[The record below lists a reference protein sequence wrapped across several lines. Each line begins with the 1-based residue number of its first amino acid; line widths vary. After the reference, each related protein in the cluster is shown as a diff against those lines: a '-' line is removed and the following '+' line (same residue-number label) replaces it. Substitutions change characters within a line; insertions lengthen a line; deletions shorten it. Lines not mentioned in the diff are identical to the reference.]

1 MSQNAE
7 NRFYSVLQQ
16 GADPKGLGELR
27 RLHNFI
33 DGRWL
38 PSTTSVYRDAYN
50 PSTGEIIAQVPAS
63 SIEELDSAVA
73 AAKKAYRKW
82 ADTPVYKRV
91 QVLFKMKQLIDEH
104 LDELVRL
111 LCIEEGKTWNESMG
125 DVLKAREVIE
135 FACGMPQLMKGES
148 LMNVSS
154 GYDTILYREPMGVFL
169 GLVPWNFPTMIPHGW
184 MIPLCVAAGNT
195 FVLKAASSAPQSAL
209 RMTELWQEAG
219 LPDGVLN
226 VVTCNA
232 SDVSHLINHPDIVGV
247 SFVGSSTIGRQVYA
261 EAAKAGKRV
270 QALGEAKNH
279 ALVMADCQMNRSAA
293 GIINAFCGCAG

>member
-33 DGRWL
+33 DGRWV

-125 DVLKAREVIE
+125 DVLKAREVI
-135 FACGMPQLMKGES
+135 
-148 LMNVSS
+148 
-154 GYDTILYREPMGVFL
+154 
-169 GLVPWNFPTMIPHGW
+169 
-184 MIPLCVAAGNT
+184 
-195 FVLKAASSAPQSAL
+195 
-209 RMTELWQEAG
+209 
-219 LPDGVLN
+219 
-226 VVTCNA
+226 
-232 SDVSHLINHPDIVGV
+232 
-247 SFVGSSTIGRQVYA
+247 
-261 EAAKAGKRV
+261 
-270 QALGEAKNH
+270 
-279 ALVMADCQMNRSAA
+279 
-293 GIINAFCGCAG
+293 